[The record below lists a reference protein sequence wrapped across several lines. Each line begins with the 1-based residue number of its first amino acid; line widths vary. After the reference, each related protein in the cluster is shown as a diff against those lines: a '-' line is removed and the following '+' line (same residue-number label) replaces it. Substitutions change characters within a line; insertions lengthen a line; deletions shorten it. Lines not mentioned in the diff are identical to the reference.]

1 VVNEAFIVEQLIF
14 RLFRRYYCPNC
25 GKEIQKKALRCKYCK
40 TTMNE
45 LLLKAG
51 AELQLHDL
59 NPEDI
64 EFVENILS

>member
-1 VVNEAFIVEQLIF
+1 
-14 RLFRRYYCPNC
+14 
-25 GKEIQKKALRCKYCK
+25 
-40 TTMNE
+40 MNE

>member
-1 VVNEAFIVEQLIF
+1 
-14 RLFRRYYCPNC
+14 
-25 GKEIQKKALRCKYCK
+25 
-40 TTMNE
+40 MNE

-51 AELQLHDL
+51 EELQLHGL

>member
-1 VVNEAFIVEQLIF
+1 MIPIITLDSLSKFIS
-14 RLFRRYYCPNC
+14 CPNC

-51 AELQLHDL
+51 EELQLHGL
-59 NPEDI
+59 NHEDI